1 MPHIDSVVLNDRV
14 KQKTLRI
21 LLDQGE
27 GYTKAIAKAMQDNK
41 ITHAKVREIN
51 GPLKELFVNYFE
63 NAKFKSKKMWDQ
75 EIFHATGNIRQ
86 SFGDLYGNIH
96 ITIKERHPISGTL
109 VNALAGAN
117 NEIVLSFAADQ
128 KTKEWVA

>member
-1 MPHIDSVVLNDRV
+1 MPHIDAVIMNDRL
-14 KQKTLRI
+14 QHKTLRI
-21 LLDQGE
+21 LLDEGE
-27 GYTKAIAKAMQDNK
+27 GYTKAIAKAMQENK

-63 NAKFKSKKMWDQ
+63 NAKFKSKKMWNQ
-75 EIFHATGNIRQ
+75 EIFRAHGDIRQ

-109 VNALAGAN
+109 VNALAGPN
-117 NEIVLSFAADQ
+117 NEIVLSFVADQ
-128 KTKEWVA
+128 KVKEQVA